1 MDIALAPGAQVFA
14 AGVCYSIVG
23 SIVRHAFEAITHFDV
38 SSSERLTFSH
48 CCDSVNSRIL
58 RILMPRSLGF
68 VSTDDASATDA
79 GQRGTDEACL
89 CHVGSF

>member
-58 RILMPRSLGF
+58 RILVAPLPRFCFDGRRKRHGCG
-68 VSTDDASATDA
+68 AT
-79 GQRGTDEACL
+79 R
-89 CHVGSF
+89 H